1 MCTKCTF
8 LVLLFVVSNG
18 WQDVCAQLG
27 RVTLSVWGIQKIE
40 EANKQEEKASMY
52 INITDVVCIERLF
65 LTCFLF

>member
-8 LVLLFVVSNG
+8 LVLLFIVSNS

-40 EANKQEEKASMY
+40 EVNKQEEKASMY
-52 INITDVVCIERLF
+52 INITDVVYIERSF
-65 LTCFLF
+65 PTCFLF